1 MKSTKRIFLF
11 LAASMVLFTAC
22 EKEVKVTGVSLN
34 ETSLLIGL
42 DETAT
47 ITATIQPSGAEGTI
61 EWASSN
67 PDVATVVNGVVTGIS
82 EGVANIVA
90 SVETYTASCQVT
102 VSQSVN
108 FANTLNGSDYF
119 LIVMDGVSALSIESK
134 IVADLRPNEED
145 KFLYI
150 WDQTYTEATTSGPNF
165 YGEVEPWVSLTVGTV
180 GWSGAGFFT
189 TDGASL
195 DKLASVT
202 ANPEEYY
209 LHIGIRSQDN
219 ASHVFGMDGQSN
231 VRFAIGPETFHDGPN
246 AYEPIADF
254 TRNGEWQQVEI
265 PMTTL
270 KDMGLLYSTGMNEKN
285 VMYVLSGGTTGVSL
299 NLDAVFIYKKAL

>member
-1 MKSTKRIFLF
+1 MKPTKKIFFL

-22 EKEVKVTGVSLN
+22 DKEVKVTGVTLN

-42 DETAT
+42 EEAVTL
-47 ITATIQPSGAEGTI
+47 TATIQPTGAEGAI

-67 PDVATVVNGVVTGIS
+67 PAVATVVNGVVTGVS

-90 SVETYTASCQVT
+90 SVDTYTATCQVT

-119 LIVMDGVSALSIESK
+119 LIVMDGVSASSIESK
-134 IVADLRPNEED
+134 IVADFRPNEEN

-150 WDQTYTEATTSGPNF
+150 WDNTYSPVNTSGPNF
-165 YGEVEPWVSLTVGTV
+165 YGEVEPWVSMTVGTS

-189 TDGASL
+189 NDGASL
-195 DKLASVT
+195 DKLVPVT
-202 ANPEEYY
+202 ANPGEYY

-219 ASHVFGMDGQSN
+219 ATHVFGLDGQSN
-231 VRFAIGPETFHDGPN
+231 VRFAVGPTTFHDGPN
-246 AYEPIADF
+246 AYEPIANF

-270 KDMGLLYSTGMNEKN
+270 KNMGLLYSTGMNEKN
-285 VMYVLSGGTTGVSL
+285 VLYVLSGGTTGVSL
-299 NLDAVFIYKKAL
+299 NLDAVFIYKKAQ